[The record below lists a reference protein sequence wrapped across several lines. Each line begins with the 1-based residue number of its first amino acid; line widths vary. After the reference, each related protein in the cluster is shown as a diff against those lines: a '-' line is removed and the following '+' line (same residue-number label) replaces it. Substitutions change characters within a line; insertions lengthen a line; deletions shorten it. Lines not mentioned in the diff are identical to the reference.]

1 MGKVLAIGH
10 VEKEFRPD
18 RCIITLAVHTN
29 AVTAAKA
36 SEESSTQCEK
46 LLQHLDVIGIKPNMA
61 TICEDSI
68 EINRYSGKDREPY
81 LSVREIRIE
90 TGIDQRLI
98 GLIRHIVES
107 GLNNITL
114 GVRYDIADK
123 VRIRQLLLEQAIR
136 DSRHKAELLASSMG
150 QKIVGI
156 DSANLS
162 GRDDIEDVIEDDVL
176 GDVLKDNR
184 YVAGAM
190 CCERARSA
198 TPLTDQ
204 LEPKN
209 ISLSTDVKI
218 IWQME

>member
-1 MGKVLAIGH
+1 MYHKRAELSR
-10 VEKEFRPD
+10 FSW
-18 RCIITLAVHTN
+18 LF
-29 AVTAAKA
+29 
-36 SEESSTQCEK
+36 SSGSR
-46 LLQHLDVIGIKPNMA
+46 H
-61 TICEDSI
+61 
-68 EINRYSGKDREPY
+68 Y